1 MNKETLI
8 KCRAVILHQGKLLLV
23 KHPHDTSFSALP
35 GGHLEWGEN
44 LQSCLERELVEELG
58 IKPKIGRL
66 LYVNNYSQTDGKHYI
81 EFFFEVLNGEDYAN
95 SNNAPT
101 SHAYEL
107 AEKLWISP
115 EDDVRILP
123 EKFNNDFKENKLLSE
138 TVKYIS

>member
-1 MNKETLI
+1 MNKETHI

-23 KHPHDTSFSALP
+23 KHAHDTSFSALP

-44 LQSCLERELVEELG
+44 LQNCLERELVEELG

-66 LYVNNYSQTDGKHYI
+66 LYVNTYSQTDGKHYL

-95 SNNAPT
+95 STTTET

-107 AEKLWISP
+107 AEKLWVSP
-115 EDDVRILP
+115 KDDVRILP
-123 EKFNNDFKENKLLSE
+123 EKFDKDFKENKLLSE